1 MYFDLSDLKMTSP
14 KIGEYY
20 SFKSGTFIRV
30 ISVRPSFC
38 FFPSTVVFRYIYVAT
53 ADNHLPMRLHR
64 NSTASITL
72 EQWQDMINDRDLTL
86 VMAYRNRKNSVS
98 N

>member
-1 MYFDLSDLKMTSP
+1 MTSP
-14 KIGEYY
+14 KSGEYY

-38 FFPSTVVFRYIYVAT
+38 FLPSTVVFRYIYVAT

-64 NSTASITL
+64 NSTASVTL
-72 EQWQDMINDRDLTL
+72 EQWQDMVNDKELAL
-86 VMAYRNRKNSVS
+86 VMAINRKTFEFD
-98 N
+98 